1 METFHLLSWT
11 SAISLNA
18 SVSFLSKC
26 WHFQNCPPIKLQ
38 KVRFPSCQYQTATDN
53 VLLTGLFFFPTDNLY
68 ELILDIYKSYHDTN
82 PYHNFSHAVDVLQT
96 TYYYLCQIGVLE
108 PLYPSAFRARSRPAC
123 VSQLP
128 VRDIIRPCDIFA
140 LLMASIGHDV
150 GHPGVSNM
158 FLVRPAS
165 RFLQDSPK
173 KKNQHSPIT
182 LFLFRSILE
191 PHWHYSTMIDQSWK
205 VFTPWH
211 FFIFWKSMV

>member
-1 METFHLLSWT
+1 MSPTIYTKLTFVDYHLQ
-11 SAISLNA
+11 
-18 SVSFLSKC
+18 FLSGREEILKAMLSSGDFSPFELDVSDLIEC
-26 WHFQNCPPIKLQ
+26 VCLIFEQVLALPELSSYKITKG
-38 KVRFPSCQYQTATDN
+38 KVSLLFVPSCNRQCFVDRP
-53 VLLTGLFFFPTDNLY
+53 FFSADNLY

-108 PLYPSAFRARSRPAC
+108 PLYPSASRARSRPAC

-158 FLVRPAS
+158 FLVRPT
-165 RFLQDSPK
+165 R
-173 KKNQHSPIT
+173 
-182 LFLFRSILE
+182 
-191 PHWHYSTMIDQSWK
+191 
-205 VFTPWH
+205 
-211 FFIFWKSMV
+211 